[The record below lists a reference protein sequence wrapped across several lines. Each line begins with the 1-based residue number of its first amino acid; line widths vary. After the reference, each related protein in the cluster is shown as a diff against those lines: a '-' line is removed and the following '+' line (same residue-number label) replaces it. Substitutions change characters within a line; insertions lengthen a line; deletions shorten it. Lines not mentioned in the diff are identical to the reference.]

1 MTLGEVVG
9 YWERVGGSG
18 VASPRYPSASPEGQ
32 DMIEEV
38 QEADGGSHS
47 VLEAAAVGRIG
58 VLFLS
63 RLDRSVYCSP
73 SALKAAAV
81 GRIGV

>member
-1 MTLGEVVG
+1 
-9 YWERVGGSG
+9 
-18 VASPRYPSASPEGQ
+18 
-32 DMIEEV
+32 MIEEV

-47 VLEAAAVGRIG
+47 VLEAAAVGRTI
-58 VLFLS
+58 FS

-81 GRIGV
+81 RTSRCRMIDAPMTVPAWPLSKMVAQ

>member
-1 MTLGEVVG
+1 MPKFGPPRWVGDWESTGVV
-9 YWERVGGSG
+9 
-18 VASPRYPSASPEGQ
+18 PRYPSASPEGQ

-58 VLFLS
+58 ILFLS

-73 SALKAAAV
+73 TALKAAAV
-81 GRIGV
+81 GPIGV